1 MVASSWA
8 VCTAKLR
15 SGPRNNISMTSKELC
30 EFDDLAS
37 SLVLDSYLGFTT
49 HKMNIRFRPM
59 KGRSIELHQIVE
71 RFKKTV
77 DYEEALYLLQS
88 RDWIRLHF
96 LNKTIQQKMAFKAHL
111 VRYLAMFDPDCGY
124 AIERC
129 TRYSF
134 EGVGAKIVATQEWS
148 KNDKILMLIGCIAEL
163 TREEEAHL
171 LTPGEN
177 DFSVMY
183 STRKNCAQ
191 LWLGP
196 ASFINHD
203 CRPNCCFVPTGRD
216 TACIKALRDIECGEE
231 ITCYYGDSYFG
242 ERNCLC
248 ECETCERRKTG
259 AFKTSKTSNS
269 PHKIF
274 SSKYGLRETDKR
286 LNRLRRS
293 KDKSPSVESSVNKR
307 DPSPLSDYEYIPS
320 ISECGSY
327 DSDSN
332 STNSVSSEDTF
343 MGMKWNK
350 QAFRTKNNK
359 KSGSRKRPQDDKI
372 EECLSNA
379 FKKGKRDV
387 YNSSKLNNL
396 RFVQMTNAKTQAGQ
410 VPNRE
415 NRVGDFVTGNAPNMD
430 DDVQAPAMVSPPVLT
445 EPTTVTRRRRR
456 KCTPV
461 KLCAYSARSYEPT
474 SEVMVQKFSQA
485 PSVMPVVLPLKISI
499 RRPLHRD
506 QPTIAQIINQPQSK
520 LPCYNT
526 YAKFT
531 DKTRSASPKR
541 RSPRF

>member
-1 MVASSWA
+1 
-8 VCTAKLR
+8 
-15 SGPRNNISMTSKELC
+15 MTPKELC

-37 SLVLDSYLGFTT
+37 SLVLDSFLGFTT

-59 KGRSIELHQIVE
+59 KGRSTELQKIVE

-77 DYEEALYLLQS
+77 DYEETLYLLQS
-88 RDWIRLHF
+88 RDWIRMHF
-96 LNKTIQQKMAFKAHL
+96 LNKTLQQKMAFKAHL

-148 KNDKILMLIGCIAEL
+148 KNDKISMLIGCIAEL
-163 TREEEAHL
+163 SREEEAHL

-216 TACIKALRDIECGEE
+216 TACIRALRDIECGEE

-259 AFKTSKTSNS
+259 AFKSSKTSNS
-269 PHKIF
+269 PNKIF

-293 KDKSPSVESSVNKR
+293 KDKSPSVECSSDKR
-307 DPSPLSDYEYIPS
+307 DPSPLSDYEYIPT

-332 STNSVSSEDTF
+332 STNSISSEDTF
-343 MGMKWNK
+343 IGIKWSK
-350 QAFRTKNNK
+350 QTTRTRNNK
-359 KSGSRKRPQDDKI
+359 KSESRKRTQDDKI
-372 EECLSNA
+372 EECLKSA
-379 FKKGKRDV
+379 FKKGKKE
-387 YNSSKLNNL
+387 YYEPPTLSNI
-396 RFVQMTNAKTQAGQ
+396 RFVQMSSNKTKSRP
-410 VPNRE
+410 VSNRE
-415 NRVGDFVTGNAPNMD
+415 NLPNNFVRGNVT
-430 DDVQAPAMVSPPVLT
+430 DVDNTSQAPAMVAPPVAT
-445 EPTTVTRRRRR
+445 EPTAVSRRRRR

-461 KLCAYSARSYEPT
+461 KLCAYSARPYEHT
-474 SEVMVQKFSQA
+474 NEVMVQKFSQA
-485 PSVMPVVLPLKISI
+485 PAVMPVVLPLKISI

-506 QPTIAQIINQPQSK
+506 EPTIAQIINRPRSK
-520 LPCYNT
+520 LPCLEYNNT
-526 YAKFT
+526 YAKFA